1 MSGRCVQPSEAGGE
15 RELRVLSKKMYDLI
29 SRMTMSVAVHEVV
42 ISGEMLE
49 FTLFCKKKSG
59 RDDNDNDTF
68 SSNDCFRG
76 VGGPFVATS
85 NSKSTLVGHQNDI

>member
-1 MSGRCVQPSEAGGE
+1 MRVTEPEAGGE
-15 RELRVLSKKMYDLI
+15 RELRVLREKMYDLI

-59 RDDNDNDTF
+59 RDDKITIR
-68 SSNDCFRG
+68 CHHMTVLEG
-76 VGGPFVATS
+76 EEV
-85 NSKSTLVGHQNDI
+85 LL

>member
-1 MSGRCVQPSEAGGE
+1 MSTAGRCVQPSEAGGE

-49 FTLFCKKKSG
+49 FTLFCTKKKAGETTMITILRS
-59 RDDNDNDTF
+59 
-68 SSNDCFRG
+68 
-76 VGGPFVATS
+76 
-85 NSKSTLVGHQNDI
+85 HQMTVLEG

>member
-1 MSGRCVQPSEAGGE
+1 
-15 RELRVLSKKMYDLI
+15 
-29 SRMTMSVAVHEVV
+29 MSVAVREVV
-42 ISGEMLE
+42 FSKEMLE

-59 RDDNDNDTF
+59 RDDNDNDTTF

-76 VGGPFVATS
+76 VGGLFVATS